1 MKRLHNVG
9 FALFLACGTAS
20 TAIATDPPPT
30 VSTRAEALTAL
41 ASDNATHRAD
51 ATAWFAGHGSGDD
64 TRLLIERLS
73 DESPTVREVAERG
86 LWVLWAKS
94 GDEEIDNL
102 MIKGATELQIGQLR
116 DAISTFSE
124 VIGRKPDFAEAFNKR
139 ATALFMVGDFNKS
152 LADCN
157 EVIKRNPS
165 HFGALAGFGQIYFH
179 QEQYAKAIKYWKMA
193 IEINPNMAG
202 IQKNIKGAE
211 EMMAIS
217 HMQTT

>member
-1 MKRLHNVG
+1 MKRLQNLG
-9 FALFLACGTAS
+9 LALFLACGTAS
-20 TAIATDPPPT
+20 TALANESPT
-30 VSTRAEALTAL
+30 KVSTRAEALTAL

-152 LADCN
+152 LADCD

-165 HFGALAGFGQIYFH
+165 HFGALAGFGQIYFR

-202 IQKNIKGAE
+202 IQKNIKVAE

-217 HMQTT
+217 QRQTT